1 MLAQRSPRAPGRAAL
16 AQGGGAARS
25 LLAASAVVVC
35 LCAARTAGADDAVE
49 RARELDA
56 RARAAYEA
64 GERRAAAEAF
74 RAANELVPHP
84 ATKYNE
90 ARAWE
95 AAGELTRAAEAF
107 ETALAAGLDGSSA
120 LDAERS
126 VDARSRFEAL
136 RARLGKLR
144 VTGPEGARVSVAH
157 LEQAP
162 VPVAAFVTPG
172 DVSLRVT
179 FAGGAPQTRAAKVAA
194 GETLVID
201 LVEAAKAPPPP
212 EQPARVPPPQAIHPA
227 TIAGGVL
234 LGLGGA
240 AGIVCAVFGV
250 RTNDA
255 VETFNDSG
263 FTDADARSEAITNKT
278 VTNVLLGTA
287 LGLGAAGVVS
297 LAVGLTSTS
306 DPDGAEVAL
315 DLGPGSAGLRFRF

>member
-16 AQGGGAARS
+16 AQGGRAARS
-25 LLAASAVVVC
+25 LLAASAIVAC
-35 LCAARTAGADDAVE
+35 LLAAGNADADDAVE

-64 GERRAAAEAF
+64 GDRRAAAEAF

-107 ETALAAGLDGSSA
+107 ETALAAGGDGGPA

-126 VDARSRFEAL
+126 TDARARFEAL

-144 VTGPEGARVSVAH
+144 ITGPAGARVSVAH
-157 LEQAP
+157 LEHAP
-162 VPVAAFVTPG
+162 VPATAFVSPG

-179 FAGGAPQTRAAKVAA
+179 FAGGAPETRAAKVAA

-212 EQPARVPPPQAIHPA
+212 DQTPRVPRPPPAIHPA

-263 FTDADARSEAITNKT
+263 FTDADARSEAVTSKT

-297 LAVGLTSTS
+297 LAVGLTSTRS
-306 DPDGAEVAL
+306 HA
-315 DLGPGSAGLRFRF
+315 GPLPTSTR